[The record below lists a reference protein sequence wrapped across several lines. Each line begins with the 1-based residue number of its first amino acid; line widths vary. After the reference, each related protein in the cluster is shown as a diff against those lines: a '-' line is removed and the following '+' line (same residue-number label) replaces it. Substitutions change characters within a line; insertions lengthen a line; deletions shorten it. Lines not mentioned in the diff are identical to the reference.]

1 MSLNLDSSAM
11 DGLFNWIDFKADQL
25 ISQMND
31 WRLES
36 QPPTKEQ
43 IQLQRLQTYKLLGL
57 NG

>member
-1 MSLNLDSSAM
+1 MSLNFDSSAM

-31 WRLES
+31 RRLES

>member
-11 DGLFNWIDFKADQL
+11 DGLFNWIDLKADQL

-31 WRLES
+31 RRLEY